1 MGSDD
6 SAVSLLFYIFIVIT
20 KSANYEAYHIMSN
33 LSREQQTKLNNMK
46 VKIRMEN
53 EKYIRQ
59 HPELRAL
66 MDDLLD
72 SGEQRV
78 LIQNN

>member
-1 MGSDD
+1 M
-6 SAVSLLFYIFIVIT
+6 LLFCIFIVIT
-20 KSANYEAYHIMSN
+20 KPTSYEAYRIMSN